1 MAAAAVVEDPTRHWV
16 GQGGDLL
23 LPSRWADSELKKITI
38 DNDSEFQIQREA
50 GALVFVV

>member
-23 LPSRWADSELKKITI
+23 LPSRWADSELKKITV
-38 DNDSEFQIQREA
+38 DNDSDPREA
-50 GALVFVV
+50 GALVLVV